1 MSIHMIL
8 ASGSATRADLL
19 GQAGLTFDIVEPRI
33 DEESVKKALVVEN
46 APPRDIADCLAEM
59 KARKVSEANPEALV
73 IACDQVLTYGGTLF
87 SKPSDVQECREQLQ
101 MLSGQAHQLLSAAV
115 IYENRKPV
123 WRHIGVVRLR
133 MRELSESYIESYVE
147 RNWHSIRHSVGGYKL
162 EEEGVRL
169 FSSVTGDFFHVL
181 GVPLLEMLNY
191 LVLRGDLE
199 S

>member
-19 GQAGLTFDIVEPRI
+19 RQAGLTFDIVEPRI